1 MYIDIPNEQYQA
13 LADRARAAGY
23 ADVPGLIKALA
34 AEPIDDPRGDLS
46 PEELAESVRGLRE
59 SEADIAAGRV
69 RPLRDAFIQMA
80 EKHGLSIDR

>member
-1 MYIDIPNEQYQA
+1 MHIDIPNEQYQA
-13 LADRARAAGY
+13 LAERARAAGY

-34 AEPIDDPRGDLS
+34 TEPIDDPRGDLS
-46 PEELAESVRGLRE
+46 AEELAESVGVLRE

-69 RPLRDAFIQMA
+69 RPLRDALTQIA